1 MGCLVPATRSSAPAV
16 PAALTGRLDAPVSRA
31 RAGGG
36 RHPACNG
43 VARVVAMAPSA
54 LSRFRVR
61 QWPLASPS
69 RLATRRPSQEQAS
82 SGRTSAASRGE
93 PAPACGEVAP
103 SFLFAERRG
112 RGPKVCLAPLFS
124 PPPPAAD
131 LGTGVR
137 AGSEGPSP
145 RPSRPTPQSG
155 SSVARAVRFR
165 PRPLWPHPRV
175 SWVEGGAGISPALP
189 PRAAR
194 ALVSG
199 ARRPAGCGGLPLS

>member
-31 RAGGG
+31 RAGGA

-112 RGPKVCLAPLFS
+112 RGPEACLAPLFS

-131 LGTGVR
+131 LVTGVR
-137 AGSEGPSP
+137 AGS
-145 RPSRPTPQSG
+145 
-155 SSVARAVRFR
+155 
-165 PRPLWPHPRV
+165 
-175 SWVEGGAGISPALP
+175 
-189 PRAAR
+189 
-194 ALVSG
+194 
-199 ARRPAGCGGLPLS
+199 

>member
-1 MGCLVPATRSSAPAV
+1 
-16 PAALTGRLDAPVSRA
+16 
-31 RAGGG
+31 
-36 RHPACNG
+36 
-43 VARVVAMAPSA
+43 MAPSA

-69 RLATRRPSQEQAS
+69 RLATRRPSQERAS

-145 RPSRPTPQSG
+145 RPSRPRPQSG

-199 ARRPAGCGGLPLS
+199 ARRPAGCGVSLSLSFSSFRTEVELTSQNVKHFEVCGSAPCAHLPVSCM